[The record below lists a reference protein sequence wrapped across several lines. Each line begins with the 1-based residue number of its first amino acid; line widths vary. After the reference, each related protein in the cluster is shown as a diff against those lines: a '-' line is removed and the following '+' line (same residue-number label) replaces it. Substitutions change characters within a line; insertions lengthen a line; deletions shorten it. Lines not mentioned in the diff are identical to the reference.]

1 MSEHT
6 VHRLEGTRALVTG
19 AGSGIGAATVRRL
32 AEEGA
37 FVLACDLRAAAVNE
51 VAETLRGEGHRV
63 LATQCDVT
71 KEEEVAAAC
80 ELAAKELGG
89 LDTVV
94 ANAGRSLP
102 GRTHETPLE
111 HWNAVID
118 VNLTGTFLTLKHGL
132 RQLLRAGGGS
142 IVTIGSVSSVVV
154 ASGTSG
160 VSYKASKGGVL
171 QLTRAVA
178 DEYAGDNIRA
188 NCLCPGAVETELGQ
202 NNRRFE
208 EEFGLSSGVLVERG
222 KTPLGRR
229 AGPEEI
235 ASVVAFL
242 ASSDASF
249 VTGAAIMVDG
259 GYTAL

>member
-1 MSEHT
+1 MSERH
-6 VHRLEGTRALVTG
+6 VRRLEGSRALVTG

-37 FVLACDLRAAAVNE
+37 SVLACDLRADAVRD
-51 VAETLRGEGHRV
+51 VASALGGEGYRV
-63 LATQCDVT
+63 VATACDVT
-71 KEEEVAAAC
+71 QEDDVVAAC
-80 ELAAKELGG
+80 QRAAEEFGG

-94 ANAGRSLP
+94 ANAGRALP

-111 HWNAVID
+111 HWNAVIE

-132 RQLLRAGGGS
+132 QHLLRAGGGS

-178 DEYAGDNIRA
+178 DEYAHDNIRA
-188 NCLCPGAVETELGQ
+188 NCLCPGAVDTELGQ
-202 NNRRFE
+202 NNRSFE
-208 EEFGLSSGVLVERG
+208 QQYGLPAGVVVERG
-222 KTPLGRR
+222 QTPLGRR
-229 AGPEEI
+229 AAPGEI

-249 VTGAAIMVDG
+249 ITGAAIMVDG